1 MGNDF
6 RGRFVQPPGLKGTLE
21 GPAYRG
27 YSAYE
32 IAVRNGFIGTEQE
45 WLESLKGEPGQTPK
59 VTANRTGSKQTTIY
73 VDGEPVAIILDGVDG
88 MDGVT
93 PERGKDYWTAADKA
107 EIVQEVLRSL
117 VPEGEFL
124 LGGDNQS

>member
-1 MGNDF
+1 
-6 RGRFVQPPGLKGTLE
+6 
-21 GPAYRG
+21 
-27 YSAYE
+27 
-32 IAVRNGFIGTEQE
+32 
-45 WLESLKGEPGQTPK
+45 
-59 VTANRTGSKQTTIY
+59 
-73 VDGEPVAIILDGVDG
+73 